1 MISPYSILYKR
12 ELTTTS
18 RWQFSP
24 WDVFISAYNSSDRV
38 REVYS
43 RAPAQHKVWMIHS
56 EYGYNQKELPVGNC
70 YISGADGEAAYIS
83 GLISHVEQLTG
94 KPINSL
100 SICVDITGFMRPH
113 LVFLPFYLRER
124 SVKKYDVLYSEP
136 QYYAKK
142 EKTIFSEGTIAVR
155 QIEGFEGINSTD
167 QTNDFLIVGS
177 GYDHR
182 LIKAVAENKDK
193 ADKVQIFGLPSL
205 RADMYQEN
213 VMSAGRA
220 SDAIGAN
227 KFFDRESFFAPANDP
242 FVTAEV
248 VSEIVKLRRKLGPI
262 SNLYLSP
269 LATKPQA
276 LGFAL
281 FYLSECIGTTTSIL
295 FPVSSKYARETSV
308 GLQRVWQYTV
318 E

>member
-1 MISPYSILYKR
+1 MISPYNILYKR

-24 WDVFISAYNSSDRV
+24 WDVFISAFNSSDRV

-43 RAPAQHKVWMIHS
+43 KAPARHKIWMIHS
-56 EYGYNQKELPVGNC
+56 EYGYNEQELPAGNH
-70 YISGADGEAAYIS
+70 YVSTVKSEAAYIA

-94 KPINSL
+94 ESISSL

-113 LVFLPFYLRER
+113 LVFLPFYLRTMGVR
-124 SVKKYDVLYSEP
+124 KYDVLYSEP
-136 QYYAKK
+136 KYYVKK
-142 EKTIFSEGTIAVR
+142 ERTTFSEGTIVVR

-167 QTNDFLIVGS
+167 QANDFLVVGS

-242 FVTAEV
+242 FVTAET
-248 VSEIVKLRRKLGPI
+248 VSEIVRLRRKLGPI